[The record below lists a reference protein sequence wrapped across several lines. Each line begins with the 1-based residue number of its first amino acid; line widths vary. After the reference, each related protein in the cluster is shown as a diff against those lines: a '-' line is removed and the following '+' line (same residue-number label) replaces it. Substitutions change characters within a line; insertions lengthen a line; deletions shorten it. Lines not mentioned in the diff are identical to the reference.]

1 MSHSFSLYHPVY
13 HAKNILPPNLQAF
26 YAFDGDRSSYVTLS
40 ELKKIVENFIFPLT
54 SSQFDDLVKRI
65 DGVSGNKINYN
76 QFLFKIS
83 NKKKRESPVLG
94 RITPAN
100 NSLDSIVQKLQ
111 DKVGGQISLFFC
123 ILVHFLL

>member
-1 MSHSFSLYHPVY
+1 M
-13 HAKNILPPNLQAF
+13 
-26 YAFDGDRSSYVTLS
+26 
-40 ELKKIVENFIFPLT
+40 
-54 SSQFDDLVKRI
+54 
-65 DGVSGNKINYN
+65 SGNKINYN

-111 DKVGGQISLFFC
+111 DKVGGQISPFFLALLC
-123 ILVHFLL
+123 IFYFDC